1 MPALTTIAL
10 TAAATAMAAQTGY
23 SIYAGEKGAKAQK
36 NAMRRQEQAQKQAEA
51 RALSQQR
58 SSEQAMAAANR
69 KKPDIS
75 AIMQAAQEAGNQGA
89 ASTMLTGPKGVNPD
103 DLDMAKTSLLGQ

>member
-1 MPALTTIAL
+1 MAITT
-10 TAAATAMAAQTGY
+10 TAAILAAAGAMAAQTGY
-23 SIYAGEKGAKAQK
+23 SIYAGEKGRKQQK
-36 NAMRRQEQAQKQAEA
+36 SAMRAQEQAQQQAEA

-69 KKPDIS
+69 KKPNIS